1 MMLHLNQL
9 TYKGNSM
16 KTTKNRRRIRN
27 ASVGLV
33 AAAALVLSG
42 CTAGAIDSGDQAT
55 DSGSG
60 SGEQVTLNAIFLPA
74 TWGTVVQEQLAPL
87 YEQETGVKV
96 NVELIGRD
104 AIHEKMA
111 VLFASQDSSYDIF
124 NLDYNWIPEFGQGGY
139 LVPLD
144 DSLTAED
151 KADFL
156 PLALEVAT
164 WGGQLLGVPQTVHP
178 AVLWYNSALY
188 EDVQTKADF
197 LAATGNELAAP
208 GTMEEWFTQVKFFD
222 GRTFNGQELSGWAAQ
237 AAKGYGNVHTWL
249 SFAFSYGCK
258 PFNED
263 FTESTLSSSPECLQA
278 TSRWAEMMNYMPAG
292 ANEFTYDNVTAAAQQ
307 GTVATAIQWSWGQF
321 ATDDP
326 SSSQTVGDWS
336 ITEMPA
342 GPTGISSGHLA
353 EWVISVSKYSKHVDE
368 AIKFA
373 VWLESKKN
381 DVFQALNGGGDP
393 VRSSS
398 YSDPI
403 LTDELLPDGETKR
416 FRRHSVVLS
425 AMNSAQPRPFFP
437 GEETWETTLSTE
449 LSAISLGERTVKEA
463 LARADEAQNKNLAQ

>member
-1 MMLHLNQL
+1 
-9 TYKGNSM
+9 
-16 KTTKNRRRIRN
+16 
-27 ASVGLV
+27 
-33 AAAALVLSG
+33 
-42 CTAGAIDSGDQAT
+42 
-55 DSGSG
+55 
-60 SGEQVTLNAIFLPA
+60 
-74 TWGTVVQEQLAPL
+74 
-87 YEQETGVKV
+87 
-96 NVELIGRD
+96 
-104 AIHEKMA
+104 
-111 VLFASQDSSYDIF
+111 
-124 NLDYNWIPEFGQGGY
+124 
-139 LVPLD
+139 
-144 DSLTAED
+144 
-151 KADFL
+151 
-156 PLALEVAT
+156 
-164 WGGQLLGVPQTVHP
+164 
-178 AVLWYNSALY
+178 
-188 EDVQTKADF
+188 
-197 LAATGNELAAP
+197 
-208 GTMEEWFTQVKFFD
+208 
-222 GRTFNGQELSGWAAQ
+222 
-237 AAKGYGNVHTWL
+237 
-249 SFAFSYGCK
+249 
-258 PFNED
+258 
-263 FTESTLSSSPECLQA
+263 
-278 TSRWAEMMNYMPAG
+278 MMNYMPAG